1 MYLLYADESGAIGDP
16 AQQHFVLAG
25 FCAFERQGWWI
36 SKELD
41 KIASRFNPADPGSVE
56 LHGSP
61 MFAGR
66 GSWRKFD
73 KAYRHKA
80 IADALRVLGN
90 SHVSN
95 RLFASVVRKS
105 AVSPRDP
112 VEVAFEQLASR
123 FDKYLIRL
131 HNKKDTQRGLIVFDK
146 TTYESTIQT
155 LATDFRTKGYT
166 WGIIRNFAE
175 VPLFL
180 DSKASR
186 LIQLADLVAYATY
199 RNFEKGDSTFYS
211 LIEHRLDA
219 DGGVVHGLYLKQ

>member
-1 MYLLYADESGAIGDP
+1 MYMLYADESGRIDDP

-25 FCAFERQGWWI
+25 FCAFERQGWWLE
-36 SKELD
+36 KKLHE
-41 KIASRFNPADPGSVE
+41 IASRFNPADPTSVE

-61 MFAGR
+61 MFVGR
-66 GSWRKFD
+66 NAWRRFP
-73 KAYRHKA
+73 KADRIEA
-80 IADALRVLGN
+80 MRDALNVFAN
-90 SHVSN
+90 SHPSN
-95 RLFASVVRKS
+95 RLFASVVKKS

-112 VEVAFEQLASR
+112 VEIAFEQLASR

-131 HNKKDTQRGLIVFDK
+131 HKNGDTQRGLIVFDK

-186 LIQLADLVAYATY
+186 LIQLADLLAYAIY
-199 RNFEKGDSTFYS
+199 RYYEKGDTS
-211 LIEHRLDA
+211 LFSLVQHRFDSS
-219 DGGVVHGLYLKQ
+219 GGITHGLFVRQ